1 MSASRNQSSKD
12 VESPRKADRRR
23 LIWRIVFLLAAVIY
37 TVSPIDLIPDL
48 LGPLGWVDDI
58 GLWLALLL
66 VEGYR
71 FWRNG

>member
-1 MSASRNQSSKD
+1 MPAYSNQSNKD
-12 VESPRKADRRR
+12 VESPPRAKKRR
-23 LIWRIVFLLAAVIY
+23 LFLRIVFLLGAIVYAI
-37 TVSPIDLIPDL
+37 SPIDLIPDV

-71 FWRNG
+71 FWRKS